1 MTENSKSEIA
11 MQLAKEVVL
20 ISQKYA
26 HEKKNAATKRQGEV
40 RAAVTKFAEQAKNN
54 EA

>member
-1 MTENSKSEIA
+1 MDESNNEKMAEE
-11 MQLAKEVVL
+11 LAKEIVL